1 MGNFR
6 YKIAQFMTGRHGMDQ
21 LSRDLMAYGMI
32 IVVAD
37 IFIPGNVATY
47 IGYFLVFF
55 AIYRIF
61 SRNNTR
67 MTAQLYWYKTYVDNP
82 LRSFLNRNRKHYRYF
97 KCPSCKQVQKAP
109 RGRGRIRVTCHKC
122 GNVFEKRV

>member
-82 LRSFLNRNRKHYRYF
+82 LRSLSLIH
-97 KCPSCKQVQKAP
+97 
-109 RGRGRIRVTCHKC
+109 I
-122 GNVFEKRV
+122 